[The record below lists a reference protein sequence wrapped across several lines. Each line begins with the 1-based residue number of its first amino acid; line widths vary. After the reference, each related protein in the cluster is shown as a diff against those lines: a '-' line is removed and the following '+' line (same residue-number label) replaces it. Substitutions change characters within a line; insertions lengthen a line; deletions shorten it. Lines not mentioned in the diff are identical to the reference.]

1 MLVRSH
7 ANGVA
12 CWQFP
17 HQVWDD
23 GGAGFMIGK
32 LYNFFKSHK
41 AKNPQH
47 RFAAIVQSR
56 ALARPLRKVK

>member
-41 AKNPQH
+41 AKNPLH
-47 RFAAIVQSR
+47 CCNGFDVHGSTNVHDIHG
-56 ALARPLRKVK
+56 